1 MSLLDIQLE
10 ARNLIQLRP
19 MFLHCKTTGAGEFSE
34 VVEIAILDI
43 TGTPLV
49 DELVK
54 PKRHIRQIAS
64 AEHGITDE
72 MINFAPRWAEVLPKV
87 EDVLMGK
94 HVCLYDLVEEMQA
107 LKNSNFNN
115 HNRWIFDEGKFIGLM
130 DLFSRYKNERDS
142 RTGAMHTYT
151 LDDAARQ
158 LGIDI
163 EIIAYRRAHEDAWLL
178 RALLLAIAGEKVYY

>member
-142 RTGAMHTYT
+142 RTGALLNYT
-151 LDDAARQ
+151 LEDAVRQ